1 MGVKSLFVVLLSCF
15 LGLAV
20 GDACAQNKK
29 PAEVDAKTRLEAEF
43 YFTEGEK
50 FFILEDFAKALVLFK
65 KSAESD
71 PNNATAHFK
80 MAQVYRLMGDQVK
93 ALQEI
98 STAIGINPGNK
109 YFHALQ
115 AEIYTDINEFDRA
128 AEVYENMLANMD
140 GTDEYLF
147 ELAAIYLYQQKY
159 DKAISA
165 YDRIEQYYGSSEE
178 IGTQRQMIYLQQN
191 QLDKAIVEGE
201 KLIENFTETDKYAV
215 RQVELLLNNGMEDEA
230 QEEIMGLIEKFPQSA
245 RLRLILSDMQRKSGN
260 VALAEENLKE
270 AFRNPKMD
278 IETKVQ
284 QLAEYRT
291 LLSEDE
297 LRDRAL
303 PLAEILTE
311 VHPESAIAYAVKGDL
326 YQALGDRPDSKN
338 AYLKSLEYD
347 QSNLSVWQNVLQ
359 MLIENNRMDS
369 VLLLSEEALEVF
381 PNQGMIYYFN
391 GAANLQKQNYDEA
404 VYSLEQGKRL
414 SSSNLGLVS
423 VFNSMLGD
431 AYNGTGDFEKSDRAY
446 DAALDFDPDNLAV
459 LNNYSY
465 FLALRKEKLD
475 KAADMAKRAVDGDP
489 SNVTFL
495 DTYAWVLFTQEKY
508 KDASKVIQ
516 KAIDL
521 GNVSAI
527 HYEHYGDILYK
538 LGDVNAAVEQWKKAR
553 ELNPKA
559 PLIDKKIAEKTLY
572 E

>member
-1 MGVKSLFVVLLSCF
+1 MKSFLIPLLLCCLSMTMEYAH
-15 LGLAV
+15 G
-20 GDACAQNKK
+20 QNKK
-29 PAEVDAKTRLEAEF
+29 SKEVDAKTRLEAEF

-50 FFILEDFAKALVLFK
+50 FFILEDFAKALVLFR

-80 MAQVYRLMGDQVK
+80 MAQVYRLMGDQVQ

-98 STAIGINPGNK
+98 STAISINPDNK

-115 AEIYTDINEFDRA
+115 AELYTDMNEFDRA
-128 AEVYENMLANMD
+128 ADVYENMISSMD

-147 ELAAIYLYQQKY
+147 ELAAIYLFQQKY
-159 DKAISA
+159 EKAITA
-165 YDRIEQYYGSSEE
+165 YDRIEQYYGASEE

-191 QLDKAIVEGE
+191 KLDKAIAEGE
-201 KLIENFTETDKYAV
+201 KLIESFTETDKYAV
-215 RQVELLLNNGMEDEA
+215 RQVELLLNNGMEKEA
-230 QEEIMGLIEKFPQSA
+230 GVEIMELIEKFPQSA

-260 VALAEENLKE
+260 VALAEESLRE
-270 AFRNPKMD
+270 AFRNPVMD
-278 IETKVQ
+278 IDTKVQ

-297 LRDRAL
+297 LRERAL

-311 VHPESAIAYAVKGDL
+311 VHPESALAYAVKGDL
-326 YQALGDRPDSKN
+326 YQALGDRAESKN
-338 AYLKSLEYD
+338 AYLKALQYD

-404 VYSLEQGKRL
+404 VYALEQGKRL
-414 SSSNLGLVS
+414 SSANLGLVS

-431 AYNGTGDFEKSDRAY
+431 AYNGAGDYTKSDRAY

-465 FLALRKEKLD
+465 YLALRKEKLD
-475 KAADMAKRAVDGDP
+475 KAEAMARRAVDGDP
-489 SNVTFL
+489 DNTTFL

-508 KDASKVIQ
+508 KEASKVIE
-516 KAIDL
+516 KAINL

-538 LGDVNAAVEQWKKAR
+538 LGEINAAVEQWKKAR